1 MTIFDEMSYT
11 ALAGQ
16 IVSLIA
22 LGFCIVGFASKRD
35 DRLMVLLISA
45 NVAFALQ
52 FALFGSWT
60 AAVLSLLVIGRIMLA
75 RRYVGNWQVMLAV
88 LAVNLVAAILT
99 WRSPVDFFAIV
110 AAIFGTFGMFMLRG
124 IPMRLMLAAAAVA
137 WMLNNIAIGSVGGT
151 LAEGIVLVTNF
162 ITIYRLARM
171 KRRYPE
177 AFGNAKEPG
186 S

>member
-1 MTIFDEMSYT
+1 MIEEMSYT
-11 ALAGQ
+11 AMAGQ
-16 IVSLIA
+16 VVSLIA

-60 AAVLSLLVIGRIMLA
+60 AAVLSVLVIGRIMLA
-75 RRYVGNWQVMLAV
+75 RRYMGNWQVMLAV
-88 LAVNLVAAILT
+88 LAVNLVAALLT
-99 WRSPVDFFAIV
+99 WRSSADFFAIA
-110 AAIFGTFGMFMLRG
+110 AAIFGTLGMFMLRG
-124 IPMRLMLAAAAVA
+124 IPMRLMLAAAAFA

-151 LAEGIVLVTNF
+151 LAEAMVLVTNF
-162 ITIYRLARM
+162 ITIYRLTKM

-177 AFGNAKEPG
+177 AFKNAKE
-186 S
+186 

>member
-1 MTIFDEMSYT
+1 MMFEEMSYT

-22 LGFCIVGFASKRD
+22 LGFCIFGFNSKRD
-35 DRLMVLLISA
+35 DRLMVLLIAA

-60 AAVLSLLVIGRIMLA
+60 AAILSFLVIGRIMLA
-75 RRYVGNWQVMLAV
+75 RRYMGSWQVMLAV
-88 LAVNLVAAILT
+88 LVVNLVAALLS
-99 WRSPVDFFAIV
+99 WRSPVDFFAI
-110 AAIFGTFGMFMLRG
+110 AAAVFGTLGMFMLRG

-151 LAEGIVLVTNF
+151 LAEAVVLVVNF
-162 ITIYRLARM
+162 ITIYRLAKM
-171 KRRYPE
+171 KRRYPK
-177 AFGNAKEPG
+177 AFENAKESG
-186 S
+186 T

>member
-1 MTIFDEMSYT
+1 MFDEMNIT
-11 ALAGQ
+11 DIAGQ
-16 IVSLIA
+16 LVSLIA

-75 RRYVGNWQVMLAV
+75 RRYLGSWRVMLAV
-88 LAVNLVAAILT
+88 LAVNFVAAALT
-99 WRSPVDFFAIV
+99 WRSPVDFLAIA
-110 AAIFGTFGMFMLRG
+110 AAIFGTVGMFMLRG
-124 IPMRLMLAAAAVA
+124 IPMRLMLMGAAIA
-137 WMLNNIAIGSVGGT
+137 WMLNNIVIGSVGGT
-151 LAEGIVLVTNF
+151 LAEGMVVVTNL

-177 AFGNAKEPG
+177 AFENLKEPD

>member
-1 MTIFDEMSYT
+1 MMFEEMSYT

-22 LGFCIVGFASKRD
+22 LGFCIVGFTSKHD
-35 DRLMVLLISA
+35 DRLMVLLIAA

-60 AAVLSLLVIGRIMLA
+60 AATLSLLVIGRIVLA
-75 RRYVGNWQVMLAV
+75 RRYMGSWQVMLAV
-88 LAVNLVAAILT
+88 LGVNLLAALLT
-99 WRSPVDFFAIV
+99 WRSPVDFFAIA
-110 AAIFGTFGMFMLRG
+110 AAIFGTLGMFMLRG

-151 LAEGIVLVTNF
+151 LAEAMVLIVNF
-162 ITIYRLARM
+162 ITIYRLAKM

-177 AFGNAKEPG
+177 AFEKAKEPG
-186 S
+186 T

>member
-1 MTIFDEMSYT
+1 MFQGMSYT

-35 DRLMVLLISA
+35 DRLLVLLISA

-60 AAVLSLLVIGRIMLA
+60 AAILSLLVIGRILLA

-88 LAVNLVAAILT
+88 LAVNLVAAVLT
-99 WRSPVDFFAIV
+99 WRSPVDFFAI
-110 AAIFGTFGMFMLRG
+110 AAAVFGTLGMFMLRG
-124 IPMRLMLAAAAVA
+124 IPMRLMLAAAAFA
-137 WMLNNIAIGSVGGT
+137 WMLNNIVIGSVGGT
-151 LAEGIVLVTNF
+151 LAEAMVLVVNF
-162 ITIYRLARM
+162 ITICRLARM
-171 KRRYPE
+171 KRRYPG
-177 AFGNAKEPG
+177 ALGKIKEPG
-186 S
+186 A

>member
-1 MTIFDEMSYT
+1 MFNEMSYT
-11 ALAGQ
+11 SLAGQ

-35 DRLMVLLISA
+35 DRLMVLLIAA

-52 FALFGSWT
+52 FALFSSWT
-60 AAVLSLLVIGRIMLA
+60 AAVLSFLVIGRIMLA

-88 LAVNLVAAILT
+88 LAVNLIAALLT
-99 WRSPVDFFAIV
+99 WRSPVDFFAIA
-110 AAIFGTFGMFMLRG
+110 AAIFGTLGMFMLRG

-151 LAEGIVLVTNF
+151 LAEAMVLVTNF
-162 ITIYRLARM
+162 ITIYRLTKM
-171 KRRYPE
+171 KRRYPA
-177 AFGNAKEPG
+177 AFEKV
-186 S
+186 

>member
-1 MTIFDEMSYT
+1 MFGEMSYT

-16 IVSLIA
+16 VVSLIA
-22 LGFCIVGFASKRD
+22 LGFCIAGFASKRD
-35 DRLMVLLISA
+35 DRLMMLLISA

-75 RRYVGNWQVMLAV
+75 RRYIGSWQVMLAV
-88 LAVNLVAAILT
+88 LAVNLVAALLT
-99 WRSPVDFFAIV
+99 WRSPVDIFAI
-110 AAIFGTFGMFMLRG
+110 AAAVFGTLGMFMLRG

-151 LAEGIVLVTNF
+151 LAEAMVLVTNF
-162 ITIYRLARM
+162 ITIYRLTKL

-177 AFGNAKEPG
+177 AFENAKQ
-186 S
+186 

>member
-1 MTIFDEMSYT
+1 MLEGMSYT
-11 ALAGQ
+11 DMAGQ
-16 IVSLIA
+16 VVSLIA

-52 FALFGSWT
+52 FALFDSWT

-75 RRYVGNWQVMLAV
+75 RHYLGSWKVMLAV
-88 LAVNLVAAILT
+88 LAVNMVAAALT
-99 WRSPVDFFAIV
+99 WRSPVDFFAIA
-110 AAIFGTFGMFMLRG
+110 AAIFGTVGMFMLRG
-124 IPMRLMLAAAAVA
+124 IPMRLMLMAAAIA
-137 WMLNNIAIGSVGGT
+137 WMLNNIVIGSVGGT
-151 LAEGIVLVTNF
+151 LAEGMVVVTNF
-162 ITIYRLARM
+162 ITIVRLARM

-177 AFGNAKEPG
+177 AFEKLKETG

>member
-1 MTIFDEMSYT
+1 MPENLT
-11 ALAGQ
+11 AMEWAGQ

-75 RRYVGNWQVMLAV
+75 RKYLGNWKVMLAV
-88 LAVNLVAAILT
+88 LVVNLVAAVLT
-99 WRSPVDFFAIV
+99 WRAPVDFFAIG
-110 AAIFGTFGMFMLRG
+110 AALFGTVGMFMLRG
-124 IPMRLMLAAAAVA
+124 IPMRLTLAAAAIC
-137 WMLNNIAIGSVGGT
+137 WMLNNLLIGSVGGT
-151 LAEGIVLVTNF
+151 LAEGMVVVTNF
-162 ITIYRLARM
+162 ITIFRLMRM

-177 AFGNAKEPG
+177 TFAKLNESG

>member
-1 MTIFDEMSYT
+1 MPENLT
-11 ALAGQ
+11 AMEWAGQ

-75 RRYVGNWQVMLAV
+75 RKYLGNWKVMLAV
-88 LAVNLVAAILT
+88 LVVNLVAAVLT
-99 WRSPVDFFAIV
+99 WRAPVDFFAIG
-110 AAIFGTFGMFMLRG
+110 AALFGTVGMFMLRG
-124 IPMRLMLAAAAVA
+124 IPMRLTLAAAAIC
-137 WMLNNIAIGSVGGT
+137 WMLNNLLIGSVGGT
-151 LAEGIVLVTNF
+151 LAEGMVVVTNF
-162 ITIYRLARM
+162 ITIFRLMRM

-177 AFGNAKEPG
+177 AFAKLNESG